1 MTLLRKNQ
9 SRRSRRAVCRLIIV
23 VKEESGRRRS
33 GETPLLLPPA
43 ERRVMGGSNAERI
56 EKKKVQADIA
66 IASNRAECDAAAICA
81 ASGQLKSCGANSR
94 GALQRRSAWLA
105 GETALR
111 LFLRSRRRRGMAIGI
126 MVLAMEKV
134 RRDAA
139 GGHHA
144 VQEMVEREHA
154 AAEEKDECQ
163 RKRNRASNQ
172 PCECDRRGAIH
183 RRGSAW
189 QIPCSCRH

>member
-1 MTLLRKNQ
+1 M
-9 SRRSRRAVCRLIIV
+9 
-23 VKEESGRRRS
+23 
-33 GETPLLLPPA
+33 
-43 ERRVMGGSNAERI
+43 
-56 EKKKVQADIA
+56 QADIA
-66 IASNRAECDAAAICA
+66 IASNRAECDGAAICA
-81 ASGQLKSCGANSR
+81 ASEQLKSCGANSR
-94 GALQRRSAWLA
+94 GALQRLSAWLG

-154 AAEEKDECQ
+154 AAEEKNECQ
-163 RKRNRASNQ
+163 RKRNRASDQ
-172 PCECDRRGAIH
+172 PCERDRARPIQ
-183 RRGSAW
+183 RRRSAW
-189 QIPCSCRH
+189 QIPCPCRH